1 VNLGVPLGL
10 SSGLCW
16 GAADFFGGIQSRR
29 LPALTVAFWSQAA
42 GAVALAAALLVLVV
56 EGERPVAA
64 GVAWGVVAGVGSGL
78 ALVLFYRGLAEGTM
92 SVVAPVSACGAIVP
106 VAAALFTG
114 NQPGFLAGVGVLAA
128 ITGVVLVSRPRA
140 PRAQARGANPASQ
153 GAGDVIQRLGS
164 SGRSEGLAR
173 PGHPERPGPPGRGRS
188 GRVLAMAL
196 GAALGFGLF
205 YVFVDAGTA
214 GAAAA
219 GAASAGVTGT
229 SGSQSSPLWVIAG
242 ARVSSLLMLSMIALV
257 GRRSALRWPGRRIGS
272 VALVGVGDTGANLLF
287 AYAAT
292 SGNLAVVGVLGSLY
306 PIATVVLARWLLGE
320 RLSGGQNAGVVLAL
334 TGVGLLAAS

>member
-1 VNLGVPLGL
+1 MNLGVPLGL

-42 GAVALAAALLVLVV
+42 GAVALTAALLVLVV
-56 EGERPVAA
+56 EGERPAAA
-64 GVAWGVVAGVGSGL
+64 GVGWGVVAGVGSGL

-128 ITGVVLVSRPRA
+128 LTGVVLVSRPRA
-140 PRAQARGANPASQ
+140 RARGGNPASQ
-153 GAGDVIQRLGS
+153 GTGDVIQRLGG

-173 PGHPERPGPPGRGRS
+173 PDHPERPGPPGRGRS

-205 YVFVDAGTA
+205 YVFVDAGSAAA

-219 GAASAGVTGT
+219 GDPGS

-242 ARVSSLLMLSMIALV
+242 ARASSLLVLSMIALL
-257 GRRSALRWPGRRIGS
+257 GRRPALRWPGRRIGS
-272 VALVGVGDTGANLLF
+272 VGLVGFGDTGANLLF

>member
-1 VNLGVPLGL
+1 MNLGVPLGL

-42 GAVALAAALLVLVV
+42 GAVALTAALLVLVV

-140 PRAQARGANPASQ
+140 QARGANPASR
-153 GAGDVIQRLGS
+153 GAGDVIQRPGS
-164 SGRSEGLAR
+164 SGRSEGPAR
-173 PGHPERPGPPGRGRS
+173 PDHLERPGPPGRGRS

-214 GAAAA
+214 GA
-219 GAASAGVTGT
+219 GSSGVTGT
-229 SGSQSSPLWVIAG
+229 GGSQSSPLWVIAG
-242 ARVSSLLMLSMIALV
+242 ARASSLLVLSMIALV